1 MYQLLPDLGI
11 PRVVVPV
18 AVAAVIART
27 RHAGDGRRTIV
38 YILVASYSS
47 TSIALLFC
55 LLDGGKIL
63 KS

>member
-11 PRVVVPV
+11 PRVVVPVAV

-38 YILVASYSS
+38 YILVAS
-47 TSIALLFC
+47 
-55 LLDGGKIL
+55 
-63 KS
+63 